1 MTDINRYI
9 CTGRLTRDPE
19 LRSTNSGM
27 EILNIGLAVNDRKKV
42 SDKWEDAPNFLD
54 CKMFG
59 TRAARVAGMLS
70 KGMKVTIEGKL
81 SYSTWKGDDG
91 RNRSK
96 IEVLIDNI
104 DWAKQEPAGCRESVE
119 NSAGS
124 SLYAEDIPF

>member
-42 SDKWEDAPNFLD
+42 GDKWEDA
-54 CKMFG
+54 
-59 TRAARVAGMLS
+59 AA
-70 KGMKVTIEGKL
+70 
-81 SYSTWKGDDG
+81 
-91 RNRSK
+91 
-96 IEVLIDNI
+96 
-104 DWAKQEPAGCRESVE
+104 
-119 NSAGS
+119 